1 MFCDILES
9 IIIFFNFLFA
19 TNQQNIEMGKN
30 IDKNL
35 VSVNVEMVD
44 RTKRRPNLEVRM
56 GELKKIFQSREILS
70 KLKINY
76 LKKKRI
82 IGRPVFDFDRDNLIK
97 KNGLIG
103 IGEVVAYQ
111 DEESDKLIY
120 AMVNNFEDYQP
131 KGRKKFIRIY
141 SLIVDFVDD
150 ETVFKKN
157 VFPEKICKFSKP

>member
-19 TNQQNIEMGKN
+19 TNQQNIEIGKN

-97 KNGLIG
+97 KQGLIG

-141 SLIVDFVDD
+141 SLIVGFVDD
-150 ETVFKKN
+150 ETVFKRN